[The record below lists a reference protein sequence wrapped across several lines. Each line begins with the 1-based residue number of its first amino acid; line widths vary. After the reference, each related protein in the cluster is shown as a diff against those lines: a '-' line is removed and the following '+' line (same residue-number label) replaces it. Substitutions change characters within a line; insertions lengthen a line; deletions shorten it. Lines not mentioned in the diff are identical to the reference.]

1 MARQNSSFKDDL
13 QFGGIF
19 VAVGAAFGVLFG
31 HGAIVGAVVG
41 IITCALFVGV
51 DWLRKRAA
59 PSRHG

>member
-19 VAVGAAFGVLFG
+19 ITVGAVFGLLFG
-31 HGAIVGAVVG
+31 HGAILGAVFG
-41 IITCALFVGV
+41 IVACAFFVGV

-59 PSRHG
+59 PS